1 MSDKFDRIFQK
12 MEISD
17 AEKVKYCQFRGG
29 CDTHCIATTN
39 TSCNGCKFF
48 APTTPL
54 KIKIVVDYFEVME
67 KLNDRLMKENEIL
80 LERNHDLQSQVDT
93 LTMKI
98 NKLDKRVTVLKY
110 LNPDQFGRFFK
121 LSMLKKNQIKQGKSY
136 RFSKKLRDEWDEI
149 RLLINPNARR

>member
-1 MSDKFDRIFQK
+1 MK
-12 MEISD
+12 
-17 AEKVKYCQFRGG
+17 
-29 CDTHCIATTN
+29 
-39 TSCNGCKFF
+39 SCHGCKFF
-48 APTTPL
+48 APTTP
-54 KIKIVVDYFEVME
+54 KKMEIIVDYFEVME